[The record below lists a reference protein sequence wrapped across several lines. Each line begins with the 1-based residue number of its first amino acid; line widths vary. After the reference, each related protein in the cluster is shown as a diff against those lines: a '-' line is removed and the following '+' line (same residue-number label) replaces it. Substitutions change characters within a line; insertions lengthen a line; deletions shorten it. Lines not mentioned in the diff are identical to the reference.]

1 MQAEIEKMRKDILSS
16 MDRFSTVLECSMTK
30 SAHQTSLER
39 ETYVRM
45 QEDCARK
52 DAYIK
57 SLEEQIACLKDE
69 NKSFMSVSTIV
80 ALTNEN
86 AKLKQVINGLERSMF
101 RRSEAA
107 IKPPVEAT
115 AATAA
120 TAAPSVDIETATETA
135 TADATDAVDEKGAG
149 ADAYTG
155 TDADAATAT
164 TEVDSVATAE
174 SNSVADEYHEKII
187 KGKAYYIDAEGV
199 NIYENDG
206 DGGVGDIV
214 GQYVTG
220 KDGKRKIRWS
230 AA

>member
-115 AATAA
+115 ATAIEAVSATA
-120 TAAPSVDIETATETA
+120 T
-135 TADATDAVDEKGAG
+135 ATDAVDEKGAYAG
-149 ADAYTG
+149 ADAG
-155 TDADAATAT
+155 TDADADAVTAT